1 MLNIAII
8 GAGPGGLALALRLH
22 QKGFRPIIYE
32 SAPELKP
39 LGVGVDIKV
48 YGTREITEM
57 GLLEEFRAISVEAI
71 DSLFFTRYGQM
82 IYGEK
87 CGKHMGYPHEQRFV
101 HRGTL
106 QMMLYDAVLKRLGPD
121 AVKLGARCAGFE
133 QDENGVTVHFEAAD
147 GVPSSAR
154 HDLLIGADGI
164 KSVVRNQLIPGSRG
178 SHYSGIAM
186 WRGVTVMKPYRN
198 GGTILHLGDP
208 IAQGSMIVYPIANNI
223 DGEGSQLINWVVE
236 QNGQPK
242 SLEDWNQRVSPDE
255 IAHNF
260 DECKLDFVDPGEIIR
275 NAREV
280 YLYPLIDR
288 DPLDQWSF
296 GRVSLVGDAAHAMY
310 PRGGNGL
317 CQALVDARV
326 LAEKLAEMTN
336 PVAALAAY
344 EGARREFANR
354 LVIANR
360 GEGPEVVR
368 RIVEERSGGKPF
380 DDIETIFPIAECE
393 KIFLEYHR
401 MAGMQRPDDAG
412 PLGFRESFFD
422 ESRAQKA
429 NVGTD
434 IAGAKGAARTA
445 G

>member
-1 MLNIAII
+1 
-8 GAGPGGLALALRLH
+8 
-22 QKGFRPIIYE
+22 
-32 SAPELKP
+32 
-39 LGVGVDIKV
+39 
-48 YGTREITEM
+48 
-57 GLLEEFRAISVEAI
+57 
-71 DSLFFTRYGQM
+71 M

-106 QMMLYDAVLKRLGPD
+106 QMMFFDAVLKRLGSD
-121 AVKLGARCAGFE
+121 KVKLGARLKGFE
-133 QDENGVTVHFEAAD
+133 QDDTGVTLHFEDAE
-147 GVPSSAR
+147 GVQATAR
-154 HDLLIGADGI
+154 HDVVIGADGI
-164 KSVVRNQLIPGSRG
+164 KSVVRNQLVPSSSG

-208 IAQGSMIVYPIANNI
+208 IAQGSMIVYPIANNV

-275 NAREV
+275 NASEV

-296 GRVSLVGDAAHAMY
+296 GRVTLMGDAAHAMY

-326 LAEKLAEMTN
+326 LTEKLVEVDN
-336 PVAALAAY
+336 PQEAFKQY
-344 EGARREFANR
+344 EEVRRPFANR

-380 DDIETIFPIAECE
+380 DDIEQIFPIAECE

-412 PLGFRESFFD
+412 PLGFRETFFNED
-422 ESRAQKA
+422 RASKA
-429 NVGTD
+429 ATGTD
-434 IAGAKGAARTA
+434 ISQSIGAKRG
-445 G
+445 

>member
-8 GAGPGGLALALRLH
+8 GAGPGGLALALRLQ
-22 QKGFRPIIYE
+22 QKGFNPTIYE
-32 SAPELKP
+32 GAPELKP
-39 LGVGVDIKV
+39 LGVGVDIKI
-48 YGTREITEM
+48 YGVKEITEM
-57 GLLEEFRAISVEAI
+57 GLLEEFQSISVEAI
-71 DSLFFTRYGQM
+71 DSIFYTRYGQM

-101 HRGTL
+101 HRGDL
-106 QMMLYDAVLKRLGPD
+106 QMMFYRAVQDRLGSE
-121 AVKLGARCAGFE
+121 AVQLGKRCTGFE
-133 QDENGVTVHFEAAD
+133 QDETGVTIHFQSAD
-147 GVPSSAR
+147 GTTSSAR
-154 HDLLIGADGI
+154 HDVLIGADGI
-164 KSVVRNQLIPGSRG
+164 KSAVRNQLVPSSSA
-178 SHYSGIAM
+178 SHYSGVAM
-186 WRGVTVMKPYRN
+186 WRGVTVMPPFRN
-198 GGTILHLGDP
+198 GGTILHIGDP
-208 IAQGSMIVYPIANNI
+208 IAQGSMIVYPVTNNV
-223 DGEGSQLINWVVE
+223 DGKGNQLVNWVVE

-242 SLEDWNQRVSPDE
+242 SLEDWNQRMDQGE

-260 DECKLDFVDPGEIIR
+260 DECKLDFVDVGEIIR

-296 GRVSLVGDAAHAMY
+296 DRVTLIGDAAHAMY

-326 LAEKLAEMTN
+326 LAEKLAEIDN
-336 PVAALAAY
+336 PAEAFKAY
-344 EGARREFANR
+344 EGVRREFANR

-380 DDIETIFPIAECE
+380 DNIEDIFPIAECE

-412 PLGFRESFFD
+412 PLGFREEGFFNED
-422 ESRAQKA
+422 RAKKA
-429 NVGTD
+429 AVEDD
-434 IAGAKGAARTA
+434 IAGAKGTARA
-445 G
+445 

>member
-1 MLNIAII
+1 MLDIAII
-8 GAGPGGLALALRLH
+8 GAGPGGLALALRLE
-22 QKGFRPIIYE
+22 QKGFRPTIYE
-32 SAPELKP
+32 GVKELKP
-39 LGVGVDIKV
+39 LGVGVDIKI

-106 QMMLYDAVLKRLGPD
+106 QMMFFDAVLQRLG
-121 AVKLGARCAGFE
+121 AERVKLGARLKGFE
-133 QDENGVTVHFEAAD
+133 QDEAGVTLTFEDAE
-147 GVPSSAR
+147 GVPRTAR
-154 HDLLIGADGI
+154 HDVVIGADGI
-164 KSVVRNQLIPGSRG
+164 KSVVRNQLVPSSTG

-208 IAQGSMIVYPIANNI
+208 IAQGSMIVYPIANNVE
-223 DGEGSQLINWVVE
+223 GQGSQLINWVVE

-242 SLEDWNQRVSPDE
+242 SLEDWNQRVTPDE

-260 DECKLDFVDPGEIIR
+260 DECKLGFVDPGEIIR
-275 NAREV
+275 NASEV
-280 YLYPLIDR
+280 YLYPLVDR

-296 GRVSLVGDAAHAMY
+296 GRVTLMGDAAHAMY

-326 LAEKLAEMTN
+326 LAEKLSEVNN
-336 PVAALAAY
+336 PQEAFKQY
-344 EGARREFANR
+344 EEIRRPFANR

-380 DDIETIFPIAECE
+380 DDIEQIFPIAECE

-412 PLGFRESFFD
+412 PLGFRESFFNED
-422 ESRAQKA
+422 RASKA
-429 NVGTD
+429 STGTD
-434 IAGAKGAARTA
+434 ISQSTGGRR

>member
-1 MLNIAII
+1 MLDIAII

-22 QKGFRPIIYE
+22 QKGFRPTIYE
-32 SAPELKP
+32 AVRELKP

-48 YGTREITEM
+48 YGTKEITEL
-57 GLLEEFRAISVEAI
+57 GLLEEFREISVEATE
-71 DSLFFTRYGQM
+71 SLFFTRYGQM

-87 CGKHMGYPHEQRFV
+87 CGKRMGYAHEQRFV

-106 QMMLYDAVLKRLGPD
+106 QMMLYDAVIRRLGPE
-121 AVKLGARCAGFE
+121 AVVHGARCIGFE
-133 QDENGVTVHFEAAD
+133 QDEAGVTIRFEPAE
-147 GVPSSAR
+147 GVPASAR
-154 HDLLIGADGI
+154 HDVLIGADGI
-164 KSVVRNQLIPGSRG
+164 KSVVRNQLVPSSES

-186 WRGVTVMKPYRN
+186 WRGVTVMPPFRD

-208 IAQGSMIVYPIANNI
+208 IAQGSMIVYPIRNDV
-223 DGEGSQLINWVVE
+223 DGQGNQLVNWVVE
-236 QNGQPK
+236 QNGRPK

-255 IAHNF
+255 IAHKF
-260 DECKLDFVDPGEIIR
+260 DECNLGFVNVGEMIR

-296 GRVSLVGDAAHAMY
+296 GRVTLLGDAAHAMY

-317 CQALVDARV
+317 CQALVDCRV
-326 LAEKLAEMTN
+326 LAEKLVEIDN
-336 PVAALAAY
+336 PVEALKAY
-344 EGARREFANR
+344 EGARREFVNR
-354 LVIANR
+354 IVVANR

-380 DDIETIFPIAECE
+380 DDIEKIFPLNECE
-393 KIFLEYHR
+393 AIFLEYHR

-412 PLGFRESFFD
+412 PLGFRQTFFGED
-422 ESRAQKA
+422 LAKKTA
-429 NVGTD
+429 VG
-434 IAGAKGAARTA
+434 
-445 G
+445 

>member
-22 QKGFRPIIYE
+22 QKGFKPTIYE
-32 SAPELKP
+32 GVRELKP

-48 YGTREITEM
+48 YGVKEITEM
-57 GLLEEFRAISVEAI
+57 GLLEEFQEISVEAI

-106 QMMLYDAVLKRLGPD
+106 QMMFYDAVIKRLGPE
-121 AVKLGARCAGFE
+121 AVVHGARCTGFE
-133 QDENGVTVHFEAAD
+133 QDETGVTVHFEEAE

-164 KSVVRNQLIPGSRG
+164 KSVVRNQLIPSSEG
-178 SHYSGIAM
+178 SHYSGVAM
-186 WRGVTVMKPYRN
+186 WRGVTVMPPFRN

-208 IAQGSMIVYPIANNI
+208 IAQGSMIVYPIRNNV
-223 DGEGSQLINWVVE
+223 DGKGNQLVNWVVE
-236 QNGQPK
+236 QNGKPK
-242 SLEDWNQRVSPDE
+242 SIEDWNQRVSPDE
-255 IAHNF
+255 IAHKF
-260 DECKLDFVDPGEIIR
+260 DETRLDFVDVGEMIR

-288 DPLDQWSF
+288 DPLPQWSF
-296 GRVSLVGDAAHAMY
+296 GRVTLIGDAAHAMY

-317 CQALVDARV
+317 CQALVDCRV
-326 LAEKLAEMTN
+326 LAEKLAEVDD
-336 PVAALAAY
+336 PVEALEQY
-344 EGARREFANR
+344 EGARREFVNR
-354 LVIANR
+354 IVIANR

-380 DDIETIFPIAECE
+380 EDIETIFPLKECE
-393 KIFLEYHR
+393 AIFLEYHR

-412 PLGFRESFFD
+412 PVGFRETFFSED
-422 ESRAQKA
+422 Q
-429 NVGTD
+429 
-434 IAGAKGAARTA
+434 ARKTIVR
-445 G
+445 

>member
-22 QKGFRPIIYE
+22 QKGFKPTIYE
-32 SAPELKP
+32 GVRELKP

-48 YGTREITEM
+48 YGVKEITEI
-57 GLLEEFRAISVEAI
+57 GLLEEFQAISVEAI

-106 QMMLYDAVLKRLGPD
+106 QMMFYDAVIKRLGPE
-121 AVKLGARCAGFE
+121 AVVHGARCIGFE
-133 QDENGVTVHFEAAD
+133 QDETGVTVHFEEAE
-147 GVPSSAR
+147 GVPKSAR

-164 KSVVRNQLIPGSRG
+164 KSVVRNQLIPSSEG
-178 SHYSGIAM
+178 SHYSGVAM
-186 WRGVTVMKPYRN
+186 WRGVTVMPPFRN

-208 IAQGSMIVYPIANNI
+208 IAQGSMIVYPIRNNV
-223 DGEGSQLINWVVE
+223 DGKGNQLVNWVVE
-236 QNGQPK
+236 QNGKPK
-242 SLEDWNQRVSPDE
+242 SIEDWNQRVSPDE
-255 IAHNF
+255 IAHKF
-260 DECKLDFVDPGEIIR
+260 DETKLDFVDVGEMIR

-288 DPLDQWSF
+288 DPLPQWSF
-296 GRVSLVGDAAHAMY
+296 GRVTLIGDAAHAMY

-317 CQALVDARV
+317 CQALVDCRV
-326 LAEKLAEMTN
+326 LAEKLAEVDD
-336 PVAALAAY
+336 PIEALEQY
-344 EGARREFANR
+344 EGARREFVNR
-354 LVIANR
+354 IVIANR

-380 DDIETIFPIAECE
+380 EDIETIFPLKECE
-393 KIFLEYHR
+393 AIFLEYHR

-412 PLGFRESFFD
+412 PVGFRETFFSED
-422 ESRAQKA
+422 Q
-429 NVGTD
+429 
-434 IAGAKGAARTA
+434 ARKTIVR
-445 G
+445 

>member
-8 GAGPGGLALALRLH
+8 GAGPGGLALALRLE
-22 QKGFRPIIYE
+22 QKGFKPTIYE
-32 SAPELKP
+32 GAPELKP

-71 DSLFFTRYGQM
+71 DSLFYTRHGQM

-106 QMMLYDAVLKRLGPD
+106 QMMFYDAVRKRLGPD
-121 AVKLGARCAGFE
+121 AVKLGQRCTGFV
-133 QDENGVTVHFEAAD
+133 QDDTGVTVTFEGVD
-147 GVPSSAR
+147 GTRSSAR
-154 HDLLIGADGI
+154 HDVLIGADGI
-164 KSVVRNQLIPGSRG
+164 KSAVRNQLVPSSTS

-186 WRGVTVMKPYRN
+186 WRGVTVMPPYRN

-208 IAQGSMIVYPIANNI
+208 IAQGSMIVYPIANNV
-223 DGEGSQLINWVVE
+223 DGKGNQLVNWVLE

-242 SLEDWNQRVSPDE
+242 SLEDWSQRMDQGE
-255 IAHNF
+255 IANNF
-260 DECKLDFVDPGEIIR
+260 DECDLDFVNPGEIIR

-296 GRVSLVGDAAHAMY
+296 DRVTLLGDAAHAMY

-317 CQALVDARV
+317 CQALLDARV
-326 LAEKLAEMTN
+326 LAEKLAEIDN
-336 PVAALAAY
+336 PVEAFKAY
-344 EGARREFANR
+344 EGGRREFANR

-380 DDIETIFPIAECE
+380 KDIEEIFPIAECE

-412 PLGFRESFFD
+412 PLGFREGFFNQD
-422 ESRAQKA
+422 RASKA
-429 NVGTD
+429 SVDTD
-434 IAGAKGAARTA
+434 IAGAKGSSR

>member
-1 MLNIAII
+1 MLDIAII

-22 QKGFRPIIYE
+22 QKGFRPTLYE
-32 SAPELKP
+32 AVPELKP

-48 YGTREITEM
+48 YGTKEITEM
-57 GLLEEFRAISVEAI
+57 GLLEEFRAISVEAKE
-71 DSLFFTRYGQM
+71 SLFFTRYGQM

-87 CGKHMGYPHEQRFV
+87 CGRHMGYDHEQRFV

-106 QMMLYDAVLKRLGPD
+106 QMMFYDAVLKRLGPQ
-121 AVKLGARCAGFE
+121 AVVHGARCAGFE
-133 QDENGVTVHFEAAD
+133 QDETGVTIRFEPAE
-147 GVPSSAR
+147 GVPATAR
-154 HDLLIGADGI
+154 HDVLIAADGI
-164 KSVVRNQLIPGSRG
+164 KSAVRNQLVPSSES

-186 WRGVTVMKPYRN
+186 WRGVTVMPPFRD

-208 IAQGSMIVYPIANNI
+208 IAQGSMIVYPIRDNV
-223 DGEGSQLINWVVE
+223 DGQGNQLVNWVVE
-236 QNGQPK
+236 QNGRPK
-242 SLEDWNQRVSPDE
+242 SLEDWNQRVSPEE
-255 IAHNF
+255 IAHTF
-260 DECKLDFVDPGEIIR
+260 DECNLGFVNVGEMIR

-296 GRVSLVGDAAHAMY
+296 GRVTLLGDAAHAMY

-326 LAEKLAEMTN
+326 LSEKLAETAD
-336 PVAALAAY
+336 PVEAFKAY
-344 EGARREFANR
+344 EGARREFVNR
-354 LVIANR
+354 IVIANR

-380 DDIETIFPIAECE
+380 EDIEAIFPLKECE
-393 KIFLEYHR
+393 GIFLEYHR

-412 PLGFRESFFD
+412 PVGFRQGFFT
-422 ESRAQKA
+422 EEQARKTA
-429 NVGTD
+429 
-434 IAGAKGAARTA
+434 AG
-445 G
+445 

>member
-1 MLNIAII
+1 MLDIAIV

-22 QKGFRPIIYE
+22 QKGFKPTIYE
-32 SAPELKP
+32 SVPELKP

-48 YGTREITEM
+48 YGVKEITEM
-57 GLLEEFRAISVEAI
+57 GLLEEFHEISVEAI

-106 QMMLYDAVLKRLGPD
+106 QMMFYDAVIKRLGPE
-121 AVKLGARCAGFE
+121 AVVHGARLIGFE
-133 QDENGVTVHFEAAD
+133 QDETGVTVHFEPAE
-147 GVPSSAR
+147 GVPASAR
-154 HDLLIGADGI
+154 HDVLIGADGI
-164 KSVVRNQLIPGSRG
+164 KSAVRNQLIPSSEG

-186 WRGVTVMKPYRN
+186 WRGVTVMPPFRN

-208 IAQGSMIVYPIANNI
+208 MAQGSMIVYPIRNNV
-223 DGEGSQLINWVVE
+223 DGKGNQLVNWVVE
-236 QNGQPK
+236 QNGKPK
-242 SLEDWNQRVSPDE
+242 SIEDWNQRVSPDE
-255 IAHNF
+255 IAHKF
-260 DECKLDFVDPGEIIR
+260 DETKLDFVDVGEMIR

-288 DPLDQWSF
+288 DPLSQWSF
-296 GRVSLVGDAAHAMY
+296 GRVTLIGDAAHAMY

-317 CQALVDARV
+317 CQALVDCRV
-326 LAEKLAEMTN
+326 LAEKLAEIDN
-336 PVAALAAY
+336 PVEAFKQY
-344 EGARREFANR
+344 EGARREFVNR
-354 LVIANR
+354 IVVANR

-380 DDIETIFPIAECE
+380 ADIETFFPLKECE
-393 KIFLEYHR
+393 AIFLEYHR

-412 PLGFRESFFD
+412 PVGFRETFFND
-422 ESRAQKA
+422 ERANKA
-429 NVGTD
+429 AV
-434 IAGAKGAARTA
+434 K
-445 G
+445 

>member
-22 QKGFRPIIYE
+22 QKGFKPTIYE
-32 SAPELKP
+32 GVRELKP

-48 YGTREITEM
+48 YGVKEITEM
-57 GLLEEFRAISVEAI
+57 GLLEAFQAISVEAI

-106 QMMLYDAVLKRLGPD
+106 QMMFYDAVIKRLGPE
-121 AVKLGARCAGFE
+121 AVVHGARCTGFE
-133 QDENGVTVHFEAAD
+133 QDETGVTVHFEEAE
-147 GVPSSAR
+147 GVPKSAR

-164 KSVVRNQLIPGSRG
+164 KSVVRNQLIPSSEG
-178 SHYSGIAM
+178 SHYSGVAM
-186 WRGVTVMKPYRN
+186 WRGVTVMPPFRN

-208 IAQGSMIVYPIANNI
+208 ITQGSMIVYPIRNNV
-223 DGEGSQLINWVVE
+223 DGKGNQLVNWVVE
-236 QNGQPK
+236 QNGKPK
-242 SLEDWNQRVSPDE
+242 SIEDWNQRVSPDE
-255 IAHNF
+255 IAHKF
-260 DECKLDFVDPGEIIR
+260 DETRLDFVDVGEMIR

-288 DPLDQWSF
+288 DPLPQWSF
-296 GRVSLVGDAAHAMY
+296 GRVTLIGDAAHAMY

-317 CQALVDARV
+317 CQALVDCRV
-326 LAEKLAEMTN
+326 LAEKLAEVDN
-336 PVAALAAY
+336 PVEALEQY
-344 EGARREFANR
+344 EGARRAFVNR
-354 LVIANR
+354 IVIANR

-380 DDIETIFPIAECE
+380 EDIETIFPLKECE
-393 KIFLEYHR
+393 AIFLEYHR

-412 PLGFRESFFD
+412 PVGFRETFFSED
-422 ESRAQKA
+422 Q
-429 NVGTD
+429 
-434 IAGAKGAARTA
+434 ARKTIVR
-445 G
+445 

>member
-22 QKGFRPIIYE
+22 QKGFKPTIYE
-32 SAPELKP
+32 GVRELKP

-48 YGTREITEM
+48 YGVKEITEM
-57 GLLEEFRAISVEAI
+57 GLLEEFQEISVEAI

-106 QMMLYDAVLKRLGPD
+106 QMMFYDAVIKRLGPE
-121 AVKLGARCAGFE
+121 AVVHGARCTGFE
-133 QDENGVTVHFEAAD
+133 QDETGVTVHFEEAE
-147 GVPSSAR
+147 GVPKSAR

-164 KSVVRNQLIPGSRG
+164 KSVVRNQLIPSSEG
-178 SHYSGIAM
+178 SHYSGVAM
-186 WRGVTVMKPYRN
+186 WRGVTVMPPFRN

-208 IAQGSMIVYPIANNI
+208 IAQGSMIVYPIRNNV
-223 DGEGSQLINWVVE
+223 DGKGNQLVNWVVE
-236 QNGQPK
+236 QNGKPK
-242 SLEDWNQRVSPDE
+242 SIEDWNQRVSPDE
-255 IAHNF
+255 IAHKF
-260 DECKLDFVDPGEIIR
+260 DETRLDFVDVGEMIR

-288 DPLDQWSF
+288 DPLPQWSF
-296 GRVSLVGDAAHAMY
+296 GRVTLIGDAAHAMY

-317 CQALVDARV
+317 CQALVDCRV
-326 LAEKLAEMTN
+326 LAEKLAEVDD
-336 PVAALAAY
+336 PVEALKQY
-344 EGARREFANR
+344 EGARREFVNR
-354 LVIANR
+354 IVIANR

-368 RIVEERSGGKPF
+368 RIVEERSDGKPF
-380 DDIETIFPIAECE
+380 EDIETIFPLKECE
-393 KIFLEYHR
+393 AIFLEYHR

-412 PLGFRESFFD
+412 PVGFRETFFSED
-422 ESRAQKA
+422 Q
-429 NVGTD
+429 
-434 IAGAKGAARTA
+434 ARKTIVR
-445 G
+445 